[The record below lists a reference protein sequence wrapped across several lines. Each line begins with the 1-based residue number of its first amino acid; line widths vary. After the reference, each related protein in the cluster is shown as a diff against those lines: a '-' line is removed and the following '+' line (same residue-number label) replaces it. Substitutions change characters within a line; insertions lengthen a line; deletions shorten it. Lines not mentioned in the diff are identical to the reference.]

1 MQKLPLPITGDED
14 LPDVVDRSLR
24 AAVEPLRTYVRKHT
38 DVKHKYAGTWQDA
51 VGKALFKWKLGT
63 IESRDIRDHD
73 RDPHILIKWVLTT
86 WDNGDAWPGLRDAG
100 ISKEHIELVFKLRNG
115 HAHNRYV
122 SSVEPFEPGDVSRG
136 LGALRAVMDAIG
148 DKAAAQYVQS
158 AYEVADRRA
167 KRVTKRK
174 QWKGLRGDE
183 PSDTPHTVGLHWTEP
198 DPQTR
203 KPAAW
208 WLIHLD
214 PSDQIK
220 SAPVPQSTTDVRDYL
235 AKFVE
240 NDQPVLLGC
249 AFCFSVPHW
258 LGEYRASQNN
268 DQLPECVWAVVEE
281 AASGA
286 ANAKDLVRSINEAL
300 GLGDGPFWQ
309 GDTNVPDPNEAA
321 GRMSFRRT
329 EKYVQRATEAKPSSV
344 FRVGGDASVGG
355 LALWGM
361 PMLRW
366 LRSIGFKIWPFDP
379 HGKRTVVEIF
389 PRSLWSAT
397 QFDSAVPSLPG
408 DRTRFLDGHPYGDG
422 GETRETLLRERRAF
436 DALMTAWALRN
447 YGGNIS
453 RSVRGSKDK
462 SAVEGEIWLPTP
474 NGARPAA

>member
-14 LPDVVDRSLR
+14 LADLVDRSLR
-24 AAVEPLRTYVRKHT
+24 AAAEPLRDYVRKDPDLEHR
-38 DVKHKYAGTWQDA
+38 YAGTWQHA
-51 VGKALFKWKLGT
+51 VRNNLFKWSLDAR
-63 IESRDIRDHD
+63 ESRSIRDHD
-73 RDPHILIKWVLTT
+73 LDPHILIKWVLTT
-86 WDNGDAWPGLRDAG
+86 WNLPDAWPCLHDAG
-100 ISKEHIELVFKLRNG
+100 ISKEHIELIFKLRNG

-122 SSVEPFEPGDVSRG
+122 SSVEPFEPGDVSSG
-136 LGALRAVMDAIG
+136 LGALRAVMAAIG

-167 KRVTKRK
+167 KRLTKRK
-174 QWKGLRGDE
+174 RWKDLRDDE
-183 PSDTPHTVGLHWTEP
+183 PSGTPHTVGLHWTEP

-208 WLIHLD
+208 WLVHLD
-214 PSDQIK
+214 HSGQLK

-249 AFCFSVPHW
+249 AFCFSVPRW
-258 LGEYRASQNN
+258 LGERCASQNN
-268 DQLPECVWAVVEE
+268 DPLPECVWAVVEE

-300 GLGDGPFWQ
+300 GLEDGPFWQ
-309 GDTNVPDPNEAA
+309 GDTNDPDPNEAA
-321 GRMSFRRT
+321 GRASLRRT
-329 EKYVQRATEAKPSSV
+329 EVRVQKATEAKPSSV

-361 PMLRW
+361 PMLHW
-366 LRSIGFKIWPFDP
+366 LRSQGFSIWPFDP
-379 HGKRTVVEIF
+379 PGKRTVVEIF

-422 GETRETLLRERRAF
+422 GGTRETLLKERRAF

-453 RSVRGSKDK
+453 RYVLGSSE